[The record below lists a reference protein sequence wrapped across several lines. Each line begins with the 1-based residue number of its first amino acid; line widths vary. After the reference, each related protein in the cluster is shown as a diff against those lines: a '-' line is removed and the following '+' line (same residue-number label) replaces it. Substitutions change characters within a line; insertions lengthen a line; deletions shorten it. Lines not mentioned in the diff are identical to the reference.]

1 MKREDFV
8 KVAEDALD
16 SLPEEFRSRIH
27 NVAILVE
34 DFPPNQSPPRP
45 GHHVRLLLGI
55 FHGVPATK
63 RSVFNLPTG
72 PNHIVLYQK
81 NIEAVCSSVAEVR
94 HQIRQ
99 TLIHELGHYFGM
111 TEEQLKDV

>member
-34 DFPPNQSPPRP
+34 DFEPNQTSPRL
-45 GHHVRLLLGI
+45 GHQGRLLLGI
-55 FHGVPATK
+55 FYGMGPA
-63 RSVFNLPTG
+63 
-72 PNHIVLYQK
+72 HIVLYQK
-81 NIEAVCSSVAEVR
+81 NIEAVCSNEAEVR
-94 HQIRQ
+94 QQIRQ
-99 TLIHELGHYFGM
+99 TLMHELGHYFGM
-111 TEEQLKDV
+111 TEEQLRDV

>member
-27 NVAILVE
+27 NVATLVE

-45 GHHVRLLLGI
+45 ALDK
-55 FHGVPATK
+55 T
-63 RSVFNLPTG
+63 RSPKLAQSIRVAILKGFSPLP
-72 PNHIVLYQK
+72 V
-81 NIEAVCSSVAEVR
+81 
-94 HQIRQ
+94 
-99 TLIHELGHYFGM
+99 TLSPLSTTM
-111 TEEQLKDV
+111 SLNWALST